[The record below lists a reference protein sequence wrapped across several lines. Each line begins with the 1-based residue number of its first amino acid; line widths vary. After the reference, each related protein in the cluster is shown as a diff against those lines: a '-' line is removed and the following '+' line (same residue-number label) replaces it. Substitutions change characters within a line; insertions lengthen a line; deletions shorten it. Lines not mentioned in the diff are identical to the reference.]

1 TRSYPDGDWRAQH
14 GGGRPARRVPA
25 HTERAMT
32 HRGAGA
38 AAAHQVVK
46 VTEVAVQTV
55 RRKQVMMKR
64 NGMMCG
70 LMTSVLSVSM
80 LTGCFGESVVSAG
93 AKVAGGQITT
103 LTVNEIKILNQTILD
118 VLMSQNP
125 GFEGK
130 PLTDVQAHAL
140 LAFFIANDFN
150 TLEDLE
156 KLHGIDPS

>member
-1 TRSYPDGDWRAQH
+1 
-14 GGGRPARRVPA
+14 
-25 HTERAMT
+25 
-32 HRGAGA
+32 
-38 AAAHQVVK
+38 
-46 VTEVAVQTV
+46 
-55 RRKQVMMKR
+55 MMKR

-156 KLHGIDPS
+156 KLHGIDPSTLKGLDALEAAFAEQGQDYEVLEFDHTSILSTIVPLGGTGSIGPGLN